1 MSKYQ
6 LIDMLIILFGVSM
19 AWVCAWKSKFSFD
32 MEEYE
37 RGVVYAVLV
46 IVLLVIVFAEVF
58 LVAPDH

>member
-1 MSKYQ
+1 MF
-6 LIDMLIILFGVSM
+6 IILFGVSM

-58 LVAPDH
+58 LAAPDH